1 MLTSSEPFGISLED
15 VFDLLL
21 RRLIHPLTS
30 LVRLEPREGAPDAI
44 PKGYER
50 FEARH
55 ETLDLAIIED
65 GTPHLVAQQS
75 PCQLRFHPSN
85 KVGWDMHDLRFH
97 TQSLGDGLI
106 YLFPLQNFF

>member
-30 LVRLEPREGAPDAI
+30 LVRFEPREGAPDAI
-44 PKGYER
+44 PKGYNR
-50 FEARH
+50 LEARH

-65 GTPHLVAQQS
+65 DTPHLVSQQS
-75 PCQLRFHPSN
+75 PCQLRFQTRN
-85 KVGWDMHDLRFH
+85 KVGWDVHDLRSY
-97 TQSLGDGLI
+97 TQSLGDV
-106 YLFPLQNFF
+106 